1 MSSVRIRLGFSW
13 NALLPFMRVL
23 RSSCSYFT
31 FIYCHFHF
39 LLSFGTRTLIRFLS
53 FSFRKLRKEFLR
65 CSFPLKKV
73 IWRVIKSIHICNCQ
87 KQYLNSLFPPK
98 LSKEA
103 HKKMSFIET
112 NLEHWPFR
120 RHCLHFTSRSNLGR
134 NRQWLK

>member
-1 MSSVRIRLGFSW
+1 MILKNKLCGSASSARQG
-13 NALLPFMRVL
+13 
-23 RSSCSYFT
+23 
-31 FIYCHFHF
+31 
-39 LLSFGTRTLIRFLS
+39 LSDPT
-53 FSFRKLRKEFLR
+53 
-65 CSFPLKKV
+65 
-73 IWRVIKSIHICNCQ
+73 Q

-120 RHCLHFTSRSNLGR
+120 RHCLHFTSRSSLGR